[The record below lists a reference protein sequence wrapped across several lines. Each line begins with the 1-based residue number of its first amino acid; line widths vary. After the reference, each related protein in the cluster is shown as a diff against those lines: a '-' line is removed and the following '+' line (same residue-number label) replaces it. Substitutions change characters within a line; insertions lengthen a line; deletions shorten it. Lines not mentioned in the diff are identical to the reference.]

1 MNTDIQSTDTITIT
15 VEGMTCGGCASK
27 VDKALVATEGIT
39 STSIDVPTG
48 AVTISLDG
56 TVASDDLEFDID
68 EAVTS
73 VGYRVVS

>member
-1 MNTDIQSTDTITIT
+1 MSTDTITIT

-27 VDKALVATEGIT
+27 VDKALVSTDGIT

-73 VGYRVVS
+73 AGYRVVDAPAQ